1 MRPRALNIFVIAL
14 LLLAA
19 GCAAKVREV
28 SIQLRYTPEKD
39 VSDVRSP
46 VKTVALGIVIDSRS
60 EHAGGF
66 VGERRRIGGGVDRYA
81 TQGDLPSHISNVIKG
96 YYAKRNVRILDS
108 RWDGT
113 PAQLWNQKGEIVLSG
128 RIHKMWFASKDTI
141 AYVDASNVFWLEIIA
156 GSPTSG
162 TIIKKRIQLEPK
174 RTSSVLWNRKD
185 VEAWLSRTV
194 SDAIERVLPDL
205 ERRLAG

>member
-1 MRPRALNIFVIAL
+1 MRPRAFNIFVIVL

-19 GCAAKVREV
+19 GCAAKVRDV
-28 SIQLRYTPEKD
+28 SIQLLYTPDKD
-39 VSDVRSP
+39 VSGVRSP
-46 VKTVALGIVIDSRS
+46 VKTVALGILIDSRS
-60 EHAGGF
+60 ERAGGP
-66 VGERRRIGGGVDRYA
+66 VGERNRIGGGIDRYS
-81 TQGDLPSHISNVIKG
+81 TKGDLPSHISNVIKG
-96 YYAKRNVRILDS
+96 YYTKRNVRVLDS

-113 PAQLWNQKGEIVLSG
+113 PAQLWDQKGEIVLSG
-128 RIHKMWFASKDTI
+128 RIHKMWFTSKDTV
-141 AYVDASNVFWLEIIA
+141 AYVDARNVFWIEIIA

-174 RTSSVLWNRKD
+174 RTSSVFWNEKD